1 VNTDDFGRLF
11 ESFSHSAFRVETLPE
26 YKVEVEAHYFR
37 LFLLGHPPPESRKE
51 RAWLKT
57 VAAANA
63 RGGTM
68 QRVRVV
74 RRPLTH
80 YIAFEL
86 EWGFPENEQAGEQ
99 IRILELAHG
108 EHLPDVDHDFWLFDD
123 SIVVRMEY
131 DDEGRFVRPVAE
143 QDATTYRRCR
153 DAVMARSVPLKE
165 WKGAQ
170 EIRSG

>member
-11 ESFSHSAFRVETLPE
+11 ESFTRSAFRLETLPE
-26 YKVEVEAHYFR
+26 YRVEVEAHYLQ

-57 VAAANA
+57 VARACGA
-63 RGGTM
+63 GKTM

-86 EWGFPENEQAGEQ
+86 EWGYPENVAAGED
-99 IRILELAHG
+99 IRILELERG
-108 EHLPDVDHDFWLFDD
+108 EQLPEIGHDFWLFDD
-123 SIVVRMEY
+123 RIVVRLEY
-131 DDEGRFVRPVAE
+131 DDEGRFVRPVAMD
-143 QDATTYRRCR
+143 DAATYCRCR
-153 DAVMARSVPLKE
+153 DATMARAVPLSE
-165 WKGAQ
+165 YRARVG
-170 EIRSG
+170 